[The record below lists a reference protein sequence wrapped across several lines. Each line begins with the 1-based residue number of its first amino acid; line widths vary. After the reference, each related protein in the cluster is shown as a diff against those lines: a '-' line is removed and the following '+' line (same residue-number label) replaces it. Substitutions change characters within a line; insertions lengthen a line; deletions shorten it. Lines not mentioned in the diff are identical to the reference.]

1 MASKFMDGYTPEPE
15 TKYENDY
22 HRSYM
27 LKKNNKQTPKER
39 DEDMEYYVKNLI
51 NLPTNESKKNNTVTL
66 TEAELKNIIKE
77 SVKNV
82 LKEGTTFYDDGMA
95 YYQGIGTPESQERT
109 SKIRDKRGYNRF
121 SLPYMKK
128 AMEQNNGDLSDYNSS
143 VYRMISKFSQ
153 DVEKLYKELLTKLEK
168 VDLDDEVRKEMDNLT
183 YGSRFLAIR
192 LLNQGLLKRDIAGEP
207 NPYYKEK

>member
-1 MASKFMDGYTPEPE
+1 M
-15 TKYENDY
+15 
-22 HRSYM
+22 
-27 LKKNNKQTPKER
+27 KKNN
-39 DEDMEYYVKNLI
+39 NI
-51 NLPTNESKKNNTVTL
+51 VTL

-95 YYQGIGTPESQERT
+95 YYQGIGTPESQERVN
-109 SKIRDKRGYNRF
+109 KIRGKRGYNRF
-121 SLPYMKK
+121 SYPYMKK